1 MDLPTVTEVVSA
13 RHRADLAGW
22 RPGDAY
28 LAGGS
33 WLYSEPQPLV
43 QRLVDLTTLGWPPLE
58 VSAAGLR
65 IAATCTFAELAAAD
79 LPARWPAAALVRPC
93 CEALLG
99 SFKVWNVA
107 TVGGNLCLALPA
119 GPMTSLTA
127 ALDGVCT
134 VWSPDGSQRQLPVT
148 DLVVGAGR
156 TSLLPGEVLR
166 SVLLPEAALS
176 ARTTFRRHSL
186 SNLGRSAVLVVGRLG
201 DDAVFD
207 NAVFTVTAATTR
219 PVQLRFGSLP
229 STTRLLQALD
239 DAGLDFYD
247 DVHGLP
253 QWRAALTRQS
263 LAEVRD
269 ELAGR

>member
-1 MDLPTVTEVVSA
+1 VDLPTVTEVLSA
-13 RHRADLAGW
+13 RDRADLAGW

-43 QRLVDLTTLGWPPLE
+43 HRLVDLTTLGWPPLE

-134 VWSPDGSQRQLPVT
+134 LWSPDGSQRELPVT

-166 SVLLPEAALS
+166 SVLLPEATLS
-176 ARTTFRRHSL
+176 ARTAFRRHSL
-186 SNLGRSAVLVVGRLG
+186 SNLGRSAVLVVGALG
-201 DDAVFD
+201 D

-239 DAGLDFYD
+239 DAGFDFYD

-253 QWRAALTRQS
+253 HWRAALTRQC